1 MAVVNFTQLD
11 FDQIRISVKD
21 YLRSNSNFTDYDF
34 EGSNLSIIV
43 DILAYNTYLSSYNA
57 NMVSNEVF
65 IDSATL
71 RENIV
76 SLARNIGYV
85 PYSRTAAKANISFFV
100 DLSGFSDNTIPR
112 IITLNKGIVCSTTS
126 NFGGESYTFIVPENV
141 TVPVVDGVAKFE
153 NIDIYEGTLLTAN
166 FTVSPT
172 IPTPPQRYIL
182 DNANID
188 TNLIDVTVSKSQF
201 SNVISRYALA
211 NDILDVNSLS
221 KVFFIQ
227 EIEDQKYE
235 LIFGDNIFGKKLEEN
250 NYITVNYVIT
260 SGQSG
265 NGLSDFVFSGR
276 LTRDGVN
283 GQIETVSRGIS
294 IITTNQASDGGR
306 EIESV
311 QSIRNY
317 APKNYSAQNRAVTAN
332 DFKAIIPRLYPE
344 LESVSVFGG
353 EDLTPPQYGKVFIAV
368 KPQNGSFLPSSAAQ
382 NLKNKLK
389 KYSVAGIVTEVIDLK
404 YLYIELDSSVYY
416 NPGMVNNDEVVK
428 NKVLS
433 NLTKY
438 SKSIEI
444 NKYGSRFK
452 YSKVL
457 KLIDDSDESIT
468 SNITKVSLRRDFR
481 AAINQFAE
489 YEICFGNEFHIN
501 NSNGYNIKTSGFK
514 VNGINDIVYFAD
526 KPDPD
531 MKKGKIF
538 LFKISPESTEPVEV
552 RQSIGSVDYVKGEI
566 LLNPIKIISTV
577 IDKGESIIE
586 VSVTPKSNDVIGLND
601 LYLQLDTNKIKTVVV
616 PDNISSGY
624 NISGTNYI
632 TTSSYTNGSLIR
644 E

>member
-1 MAVVNFTQLD
+1 MAIANFTDLD
-11 FDQIRISVKD
+11 FDQLRISIKD
-21 YLRSNSNFTDYDF
+21 YIRSNSNFTDYDF
-34 EGSNLSIIV
+34 EGSNLSVLI
-43 DILAYNTYLSSYNA
+43 DILAYNTYISSYNA

-76 SLARNIGYV
+76 SLARNIGYL
-85 PYSRTAAKANISFFV
+85 PFSRTSAKANISFFV
-100 DLSGFSDNTIPR
+100 DVSNDPVIPR
-112 IITLNKGIVCSTTS
+112 IVTLTKGIVCTTTS
-126 NFGGESYTFIVPENV
+126 NFGGESYTFIVPQDI
-141 TVPVVDGVAKFE
+141 TVPVVNGIASFNE
-153 NIDIYEGTLLTAN
+153 IDIYEGSLLSTT
-166 FTVSPT
+166 FTVNSL
-172 IPTPPQRYIL
+172 IPNPPQRYIL
-182 DNANID
+182 DNPNID
-188 TNLIDVTVSKSQF
+188 VNLINVTVSKTQTDTR
-201 SNVISRYALA
+201 VSRYSLA
-211 NDILDVNSLS
+211 KDILEVDSNS

-235 LIFGDNIFGKKLEEN
+235 LIFGDGIFGKKLEEK
-250 NYITVNYVIT
+250 NYINVDYVI
-260 SGQSG
+260 SNGESG
-265 NGLSDFVFSGR
+265 NALSQFTFSGSLR
-276 LTRDGVN
+276 SNVGVV
-283 GQIETVSRGIS
+283 TRGIS
-294 IITTNQASDGGR
+294 LITTNQSSDGGR

-317 APKNYSAQNRAVTAN
+317 APKNYAAQNRAVTAN
-332 DFKAIIPRLYPE
+332 DFKAIIPRIYPE

-353 EDLTPPQYGKVFIAV
+353 EDLTPPKYGKVFIAV

-389 KYSVAGIVTEVIDLK
+389 KYTVAGIVTEVIDLK
-404 YLYIELDSSVYY
+404 YLYIELDSSIYY
-416 NPGMVNNDEVVK
+416 NTNMAGSSESVNN
-428 NKVLS
+428 KVIS
-433 NLTKY
+433 NLSKY

-481 AAINQFAE
+481 ASINQFAE
-489 YEICFGNEFHIN
+489 YEICFGNEFHVN

-514 VNGINDIVYFAD
+514 VNGISDVVYFSD
-526 KPDPD
+526 KPNLDK
-531 MKKGKIF
+531 KKGKIF
-538 LFKISPESTEPVEV
+538 LFKISPESSEPIEV
-552 RQSIGSVDYVKGEI
+552 RQSVGTVDYVKGEI
-566 LLNPIKIISTV
+566 LLHPIKITSTV

-601 LYLQLDTNKIKTVVV
+601 LYLQLDTNNIKTVAI
-616 PDNISSGY
+616 PDNISSG
-624 NISGTNYI
+624 NDISGSTYI

>member
-1 MAVVNFTQLD
+1 MPLVNFTNLD
-11 FDQIRISVKD
+11 FDQIKTSLKD
-21 YLRSNSNFTDYDF
+21 YLKSNSNFTDYDF
-34 EGSNLSIIV
+34 EGSNLSILI

-85 PYSRTAAKANISFFV
+85 PYSRTSAKANISFFV
-100 DLSGFSDNTIPR
+100 DFSSNPTNRIPR
-112 IITLNKGIVCSTTS
+112 IVTLNKGLVCTTTS
-126 NFGGESYTFIVPENV
+126 NFGGESYTFIVPQDV
-141 TVPVVDGVAKFE
+141 TVPIVNGVASFE
-153 NIDIYEGTLLTAN
+153 NIDIYEGSYLTSN
-166 FTVSPT
+166 FTVDSLNPN
-172 IPTPPQRYIL
+172 PPQRYIL
-182 DNANID
+182 ENTNID
-188 TNLIDVTVSKSQF
+188 TNLIDVVVSKSEF
-201 SNVISRYALA
+201 SSNRSRYSLVD
-211 NDILDVNSLS
+211 DILNIDSTS
-221 KVFFIQ
+221 KIFFIQ
-227 EIEDQKYE
+227 EVEDQKYE
-235 LIFGDNIFGKKLEEN
+235 LIFGDGIFGKKLEEK
-250 NYITVNYVIT
+250 NYISVNYVI
-260 SGQSG
+260 SNGERG
-265 NGLSDFVFSGR
+265 NGLSQFTFSGR
-276 LTRDGVN
+276 LTSNN
-283 GQIETVSRGIS
+283 GQETRGIS
-294 IITTNQASDGGR
+294 IITTNQVSDGGK

-317 APKNYSAQNRAVTAN
+317 SPKNYAAQNRAVTAN
-332 DFKAIIPRLYPE
+332 DFKAIIPRIYPE

-353 EDLTPPQYGKVFIAV
+353 EDLTPPKYGKVFIAV

-389 KYSVAGIVTEVIDLK
+389 KYSVAGIVIDVIDLK
-404 YLYIELDSSVYY
+404 YLFIEMDSSIYY
-416 NPGMVNNDEVVK
+416 NTNMVSNQQVVAD
-428 NKVLS
+428 KVIS
-433 NLTKY
+433 NVSNY

-457 KLIDDSDESIT
+457 KLIDDSDDSIT

-481 AAINQFAE
+481 ASVNQFAE
-489 YEICFGNEFHIN
+489 YEICFGNEFHIS

-514 VNGINDIVYFAD
+514 VNGINETVYFSD

-538 LFKISPESTEPVEV
+538 LFKISPESTEPIEV

-577 IDKGESIIE
+577 IDKGESIVE

-601 LYLQLDTNKIKTVVV
+601 LYLQLDTNKIKITLV
-616 PDNISSGY
+616 PDNISSG
-624 NISGTNYI
+624 NDISGTNYI

>member
-1 MAVVNFTQLD
+1 MAIINFTDLD
-11 FDQIRISVKD
+11 FDRIRLSIKD

-34 EGSNLSIIV
+34 EGSNLSILV

-85 PYSRTAAKANISFFV
+85 PYSRTSAKATISFFV
-100 DLSGFSDNTIPR
+100 DVSTETVIPR
-112 IITLNKGIVCSTTS
+112 IVTLNKGIVCTTAS
-126 NFGGESYTFIVPENV
+126 NFGGESYTFIVPQDI
-141 TVPVVDGVAKFE
+141 TVPVVNGIANFE
-153 NIDIYEGTLLTAN
+153 NIDIYEGSLLTAN
-166 FTVSPT
+166 FTVNPAV
-172 IPTPPQRYIL
+172 PTPPQRFIL
-182 DNANID
+182 DNVNVD
-188 TNLIDVTVSKSQF
+188 TSLIDVTVFKTQF
-201 SNVISRYALA
+201 SNVVSRYSLA
-211 NDILDVNSLS
+211 KDILDVDSTS
-221 KVFFIQ
+221 KIFFIQ

-235 LIFGDNIFGKKLEEN
+235 LIFGDGIFGKKLEEN
-250 NYITVNYVIT
+250 NYIQINYVVS
-260 SGQSG
+260 SGELG
-265 NGLSDFVFSGR
+265 NGLSQFTFSGR
-276 LTRDGVN
+276 LTSNIGIV
-283 GQIETVSRGIS
+283 TRGIS
-294 IITTNQASDGGR
+294 LIFTNEPSDGGR
-306 EIESV
+306 EIEPV

-317 APKNYSAQNRAVTAN
+317 APLNYSAQNRAVTAN
-332 DFKAIIPRLYPE
+332 DFKAIIPRIYPE

-382 NLKNKLK
+382 NLKNKLR
-389 KYSVAGIVTEVIDLK
+389 KYTVAGIVTEIIDLK
-404 YLYIELDSSVYY
+404 YLYIELDSSIYY
-416 NPGMVNNDEVVK
+416 NTNMVSSADVVN

-433 NLTKY
+433 NLGKY

-481 AAINQFAE
+481 ASINQFAE

-501 NSNGYNIKTSGFK
+501 NTNGYNIKTSGFK
-514 VNGINDIVYFAD
+514 VNGINETVYFSD
-526 KPDPD
+526 KPNPD
-531 MKKGKIF
+531 KKKGRIF
-538 LFKISPESTEPVEV
+538 LFKISPESTEPIEV
-552 RQSIGSVDYVKGEI
+552 RQSIGTVDYVKGEI
-566 LLNPIKIISTV
+566 LLQPIKIISTV

-601 LYLQLDTNKIKTVVV
+601 LYLQLDTNKIKTIPI
-616 PDNISSGY
+616 PDNISSG
-624 NISGTNYI
+624 NDISGSTYI

>member
-1 MAVVNFTQLD
+1 MAIVNFTDLD
-11 FDQIRISVKD
+11 FDQIRISIKD

-34 EGSNLSIIV
+34 EGSNLSILV

-85 PYSRTAAKANISFFV
+85 PYSRTSAKANISFFV
-100 DLSGFSDNTIPR
+100 DFSANPTNRIPR
-112 IITLNKGIVCSTTS
+112 IVTLNKGLVCTTTS
-126 NFGGESYTFIVPENV
+126 NFGGESYTFIVPQDV
-141 TVPVVDGVAKFE
+141 TVPIVNGVASFE
-153 NIDIYEGTLLTAN
+153 NIDIYEGSYLTEN
-166 FTVSPT
+166 FTVDALNPN
-172 IPTPPQRYIL
+172 PPQRYVL
-182 DNANID
+182 ENTNID
-188 TNLIDVTVSKSQF
+188 TNLIDVVVSKSEF
-201 SNVISRYALA
+201 SNNRNRYSLVD
-211 NDILDVNSLS
+211 DILNIDSTS
-221 KVFFIQ
+221 KIFFIQ
-227 EIEDQKYE
+227 EVEDQKYE
-235 LIFGDNIFGKKLEEN
+235 LIFGDGIFGKKLEEK
-250 NYITVNYVIT
+250 NYISVNYVI
-260 SGQSG
+260 SNGERG
-265 NGLSDFVFSGR
+265 NGLSQFTFSGR
-276 LTRDGVN
+276 LTSNN
-283 GQIETVSRGIS
+283 GQETRGIS
-294 IITTNQASDGGR
+294 IISTNQASDGGK

-317 APKNYSAQNRAVTAN
+317 SPKNYAAQNRAVTAN
-332 DFKAIIPRLYPE
+332 DFKAIIPRIYPE

-353 EDLTPPQYGKVFIAV
+353 EDLTPPKYGKVFIAV

-389 KYSVAGIVTEVIDLK
+389 KYSVAGIVIDVIDLK
-404 YLYIELDSSVYY
+404 YLFIEMDSSIYY
-416 NPGMVNNDEVVK
+416 NTNMVSNQQVVAD
-428 NKVLS
+428 KVIS
-433 NLTKY
+433 NVSKY

-457 KLIDDSDESIT
+457 KLIDDSDDSIT

-481 AAINQFAE
+481 ASVNQFAE
-489 YEICFGNEFHIN
+489 YEICFGNEFHIS

-514 VNGINDIVYFAD
+514 VNGINETVYFSD

-538 LFKISPESTEPVEV
+538 LFKISPESTEPIEV

-566 LLNPIKIISTV
+566 LLSPIKIISTV
-577 IDKGESIIE
+577 IDKGESIVE

-601 LYLQLDTNKIKTVVV
+601 LYLQLDTNKIKTTLV
-616 PDNISSGY
+616 PDNISSG
-624 NISGTNYI
+624 NDISGTNYI

>member
-1 MAVVNFTQLD
+1 MAIVNFTQLD

-34 EGSNLSIIV
+34 EGSNLSILV
-43 DILAYNTYLSSYNA
+43 DVLAYNTYLSSYNA

-100 DLSGFSDNTIPR
+100 DLSSSPGSTIPR
-112 IITLNKGIVCSTTS
+112 IVTLHKGIVCSTST
-126 NFGGESYTFIVPENV
+126 NFGGESYTFIVPENI
-141 TVPVVDGVAKFE
+141 TVPVVDGIARFE
-153 NIDIYEGTLLTAN
+153 NIDIYEGTFLTTN
-166 FTVSPT
+166 FTVNPS
-172 IPTPPQRYIL
+172 IPTPPQRFIL
-182 DNANID
+182 ENPNID
-188 TNLIDVTVSKSQF
+188 TSLIDVIVSKTQF
-201 SNVISRYALA
+201 SSVRSRYTLA
-211 NDILDVNSLS
+211 NDILEVNSLS
-221 KVFFIQ
+221 KIFFIQ

-235 LIFGDNIFGKKLEEN
+235 LIFGDGIFGKKLEEN

-260 SGQSG
+260 NGENG
-265 NGLSDFVFSGR
+265 NALSDFVFSGR
-276 LTRDGVN
+276 LTRDGEN
-283 GQIETVSRGIS
+283 GSIITRGIS
-294 IITTNQASDGGR
+294 IISTNQSSDGGR

-317 APKNYSAQNRAVTAN
+317 SPKNYAAQNRAVTAN
-332 DFKAIIPRLYPE
+332 DFKAIIPRIYPE

-404 YLYIELDSSVYY
+404 YLYIELDSSIYY

-433 NLTKY
+433 NLSKY

-481 AAINQFAE
+481 ASVNQFAE
-489 YEICFGNEFHIN
+489 YEICFGNQFHIN
-501 NSNGYNIKTSGFK
+501 NTNGYNIKTSGFK

-538 LFKISPESTEPVEV
+538 LFKISTESTEPVEV

-601 LYLQLDTNKIKTVVV
+601 LYLQLDTNKIKTVVL
-616 PDNISSGY
+616 PDNISSG
-624 NISGTNYI
+624 NDISGTNYI

>member
-1 MAVVNFTQLD
+1 MAIVNFTDLD
-11 FDQIRISVKD
+11 FDQIRISIKD

-34 EGSNLSIIV
+34 EGSNLSILV

-85 PYSRTAAKANISFFV
+85 PYSRTSAKANISFFV
-100 DLSGFSDNTIPR
+100 DFASNPTSRIPR
-112 IITLNKGIVCSTTS
+112 IVTLNKGLVCTTTS
-126 NFGGESYTFIVPENV
+126 NFGGESYTFIVPQDV
-141 TVPVVDGVAKFE
+141 TVPVVNGIASFE
-153 NIDIYEGTLLTAN
+153 NIDIYEGSYLTTN
-166 FTVSPT
+166 FTVDSLNPN
-172 IPTPPQRYIL
+172 PPQRYIL
-182 DNANID
+182 ENANID
-188 TNLIDVTVSKSQF
+188 TNLIDVIVSESEF
-201 SNVISRYALA
+201 SGNRSRYSLVD
-211 NDILDVNSLS
+211 DILDVNSTS
-221 KVFFIQ
+221 KIFFIQ
-227 EIEDQKYE
+227 EVEDQKYE
-235 LIFGDNIFGKKLEEN
+235 LIFGDDIFGKKLKEK
-250 NYITVNYVIT
+250 NYISVSYVI
-260 SGQSG
+260 SNGESG
-265 NGLSDFVFSGR
+265 NGLSQFTFSGR
-276 LTRDGVN
+276 LTSNN
-283 GQIETVSRGIS
+283 GPESRGIS
-294 IITTNQASDGGR
+294 TIITNQASDGGK

-317 APKNYSAQNRAVTAN
+317 SPKNYAAQNRAVTAN
-332 DFKAIIPRLYPE
+332 DFKAIIPRIYPE

-353 EDLTPPQYGKVFIAV
+353 EDLTPPKYGKVFIAV

-389 KYSVAGIVTEVIDLK
+389 KYSVAGIVVDVIDLK
-404 YLYIELDSSVYY
+404 YLYIELDSSIYY
-416 NPGMVNNDEVVK
+416 NTNMVSNQQVAAD
-428 NKVLS
+428 KVIS
-433 NLTKY
+433 NISKY

-457 KLIDDSDESIT
+457 KLIDDSDDSIT

-481 AAINQFAE
+481 ASVNQFAE
-489 YEICFGNEFHIN
+489 YEICFGNQFHIN

-514 VNGINDIVYFAD
+514 VNGINETVYFSD

-538 LFKISPESTEPVEV
+538 LFKISPESTEPIEV

-566 LLNPIKIISTV
+566 LLSPIKIISTV
-577 IDKGESIIE
+577 IDKGESIVE

-601 LYLQLDTNKIKTVVV
+601 LYLQLDTNKIKTTLV
-616 PDNISSGY
+616 PDNISSG
-624 NISGTNYI
+624 NDISGTNYI